1 MARLYYALI
10 ALLLLAL
17 SACAPGA
24 PQAPGGS
31 TSASG
36 LATSADWQKVLD
48 AARKEGKVLVYAERF
63 TGPESTLINTELQR
77 LAGITVDIISATGAQ
92 LVPRY
97 QQETKAGQPS
107 ADVMEGSPTTLTALR
122 TEGSFQP
129 LRDQPL
135 PVLAEPASVW
145 LAGPTFFGED
155 MDVTVSRLGKMEGH
169 YILNTRMVAA
179 GEEPKTFHELATDPR
194 YKGKIAWLDPR
205 ASAAVTSFLMQ
216 HSYATDNITLAEIW
230 SLYQVQ
236 QVATLARSGDQEAS
250 VGRGEVALGLGLGS
264 DRILSLAEAD
274 APVKIMAF
282 PERPLVSQPAMMGVT
297 KTAQNPNAALVFMN
311 WTMSK
316 DGQDFIKKL
325 KKNDDGI
332 RRDVP
337 SYLPDLLKGQVIG
350 GGKKGPITLLSVDQS
365 RLGNALHAAE
375 IVQQLTAGIPQ
386 AEFES
391 KVKAFIADWEQK
403 NNGGQ
408 PIKNAVMVNQ

>member
-1 MARLYYALI
+1 MAHVHASLVL
-10 ALLLLAL
+10 ALLTLVACTPAASQQPTGASSSSGTGV
-17 SACAPGA
+17 SAE
-24 PQAPGGS
+24 
-31 TSASG
+31 
-36 LATSADWQKVLD
+36 WQKVLD

-63 TGPESTLINTELQR
+63 TGPEGTLINTEIQQR
-77 LAGITVDIISATGAQ
+77 YGITVDIISATGAQ

-97 QQETKAGQPS
+97 QQEVKAGQPS
-107 ADVMEGSPTTLTALR
+107 ADFMEGSPTTLTALR
-122 TEGSFQP
+122 AEETFVP
-129 LRDQPL
+129 LKDKPL

-145 LAGPTFFGED
+145 LTGPTFFGD
-155 MDVTVSRLGKMEGH
+155 AMDVMVSRLGKMEGH
-169 YILNTRMVAA
+169 YILNTRMVAS
-179 GEEPKTFHELATDPR
+179 GEEPKTFQELATDPR
-194 YKGKIAWLDPR
+194 FKGKIAWLDPR

-216 HSYATDNITLAEIW
+216 HSYATDNITLGEIW

-236 QVATLARSGDQEAS
+236 QVTTLARSGDQEAA
-250 VGRGEVALGLGLGS
+250 VGRGEVPLGLGLGS

-311 WTMSK
+311 WLMSK
-316 DGQDFIKKL
+316 DGQDFVKKL

-337 SYLPDLLKGQVIG
+337 SYLPDLLKGQVVG

-375 IVQQLTAGIPQ
+375 IVQQLTAGISQ

-391 KVKAFIADWEQK
+391 KIRAFWADYEQK

-408 PIKNAVMVNQ
+408 PIKNAVTVNP

>member
-1 MARLYYALI
+1 M
-10 ALLLLAL
+10 
-17 SACAPGA
+17 PGTS
-24 PQAPGGS
+24 QSTGS
-31 TSASG
+31 TTSPSNT
-36 LATSADWQKVLD
+36 ATSPEWQKVLD
-48 AARKEGKVLVYAERF
+48 AARQEGKVLVYAERF
-63 TGPESTLINTELQR
+63 TGQEGTLINTEMQQR
-77 LAGITVDIISATGAQ
+77 FGINVDIISATGAQ

-97 QQETKAGQPS
+97 QQEVKAGQPS
-107 ADVMEGSPTTLTALR
+107 ADFMEGSPTTLTALR
-122 TEGSFQP
+122 SEETFVP
-129 LRDQPL
+129 LKDKPL
-135 PVLAEPASVW
+135 PVLAEPAGVW
-145 LAGPTFFGED
+145 LTGPTFFGD
-155 MDVTVSRLGKMEGH
+155 AMDVMVSRLGKMEGH
-169 YILNTRMVAA
+169 YILNTRMVAS
-179 GEEPKTFHELATDPR
+179 GEEPKTFHDLATDPR
-194 YKGKIAWLDPR
+194 FKGKIAWLDPR

-216 HSYATDNITLAEIW
+216 HSYATDNITLGEIW

-236 QVATLARSGDQEAS
+236 QVTTLARSGDQEAA
-250 VGRGEVALGLGLGS
+250 VGRGEIALGLGLGS

-311 WTMSK
+311 WLMSK

-337 SYLPDLLKGQVIG
+337 SYLPDLLKGQVVG

-375 IVQQLTAGIPQ
+375 IVQQLTAGISQ

-391 KVKAFIADWEQK
+391 KIRAFWTDYEQK
-403 NNGGQ
+403 NNSGQ
-408 PIKNAVMVNQ
+408 PIKNAVTVNP